1 MTQLNEIRSSFL
13 DFFEKNDHRVV
24 PSSPL
29 IPHND
34 PTLMFVNAGMVPFK
48 NYFIGNETPEN
59 KRAVSSQR
67 CVRAGGKHNDLDN
80 VGHTARHLTFFE
92 MLGNFSFG
100 DYFKEEAISLAWDLL
115 IKEYSIPKE
124 KLLITIYKEDEEA
137 GEIWKKISGF
147 SDNKIIKISTDD
159 NFWSMG
165 EEGPCGPCSEIF
177 FDHGDSVQGG
187 PPGSK
192 DEDGDRFVEIWNLV
206 FMQFLKKSNS
216 EKVDLP
222 KPSIDT
228 GMGLERIST
237 VLQGKINSFD
247 TDLFLSLIDGIED
260 QICIKANDNNI
271 ANFRV
276 IADHL
281 RSISFLI
288 ADGVLPSN
296 DGRGY
301 VLRRIMRRAMR
312 HNHLLGIKDPI
323 LFKLSDLVI
332 NLMHKSYPELVRA
345 KELIRLTLFNEEEK
359 FLSTLS
365 KGIKILNDESK
376 SLKPGD
382 IFDGSSAFKLYDTY
396 GFPLDLTED
405 LLRDK
410 ELKLDKKSF
419 NIAMQKQRDDARKSW
434 LGSGQKKMVEIWFD
448 VSDISK
454 PTEFLGYVENESMG
468 EVSAIIIDGK
478 ISKKISEGDEGAIVL
493 NQTPFYAESGG
504 QLGDEGLIFSN
515 NVNFIVTDT
524 KKKINGVYAHFGK
537 LIKGNI
543 FNGDVL
549 NLKIDTDNRKKIMA
563 NHSATHLLHET
574 LRRVLGPHVT
584 QKGSQVSSQKLRFDF
599 SHPKA
604 LTKEELQNV
613 ELKINQLILEDSTV
627 MTEVLPYEEAIKKGA
642 LALFGEKYDDE
653 VRVLSMGN
661 DSFSVELCGGTHVKS
676 LNDIGLFKLISQ
688 SSVAS
693 GIRRIEAKTGDEAS
707 SSISIIEKMSFD
719 SQNKEKKSN
728 KNKAEK
734 ISKSILNGKILD
746 INDIKFYHDIL
757 EDIDGKNLR
766 SLIDECKKDLGSGII
781 CLISRDNKKATIAI
795 GVTNDLLDIFDSVQ
809 LVRIASE
816 KMSGKGG
823 GGRPDMALS
832 GGSEPNKAE
841 EAIEVLIKKIKEKN
855 KLFSIFS

>member
-434 LGSGQKKMVEIWFD
+434 LGSGQKKTEEIWFD

-563 NHSATHLLHET
+563 NHSATHLLHEA

-613 ELKINQLILEDSTV
+613 ELKINQLILEDSSV

-795 GVTNDLLDIFDSVQ
+795 GVTNDLLEIFDSVQ

-855 KLFSIFS
+855 

>member
-48 NYFIGNETPEN
+48 NYFIGNEIPEN

-177 FDHGDSVQGG
+177 FDHGDSIQGG

-247 TDLFLSLIDGIED
+247 TDLFLSLVDGIED

-434 LGSGQKKMVEIWFD
+434 LGSGQKKTEEIWFD

-563 NHSATHLLHET
+563 NHSATHLLHEA

-599 SHPKA
+599 SHSKA

-613 ELKINQLILEDSTV
+613 ELKINQLILEDSSV

-642 LALFGEKYDDE
+642 LALFGEKYDEE

-795 GVTNDLLDIFDSVQ
+795 GVTNDLLEIFDSVQ

-855 KLFSIFS
+855 

>member
-13 DFFEKNDHRVV
+13 DFFEKNNHRVI

-29 IPHND
+29 IPQND

-48 NYFIGNETPEN
+48 NYFIGNEAPEN
-59 KRAVSSQR
+59 KRVVSSQR

-115 IKEYSIPKE
+115 IKEYSIPKD
-124 KLLITIYKEDEEA
+124 KLLITIYKEDDEA

-206 FMQFLKKSNS
+206 FMQFLKKTNS

-237 VLQGKINSFD
+237 VLQGKVNSFD
-247 TDLFLSLIDGIED
+247 TDLFLSLVDGIED
-260 QICIKANDNNI
+260 QISIKASDNNI

-332 NLMHKSYPELVRA
+332 NLMHKSYPELIRA
-345 KELIRLTLFNEEEK
+345 KELIKLTLFNEEER

-365 KGIKILNDESK
+365 KGIKILNQESK

-410 ELKLDKKSF
+410 KLKLDKKSF
-419 NIAMQKQRDDARKSW
+419 DKAMQKQRDDARKSW
-434 LGSGQKKMVEIWFD
+434 LGSGQKKTEEIWFD

-454 PTEFLGYVENESMG
+454 PTEFLGYIENESMG
-468 EVSAIIIDGK
+468 EVNAIIIDGK
-478 ISKKISEGDEGAIVL
+478 ITKKISEGDEGAIVL

-504 QLGDEGLIFSN
+504 QLGDKGLIFSKN
-515 NVNFIVTDT
+515 ANFIVTDT
-524 KKKINGVYAHFGK
+524 KKKINGIYAHFGK

-549 NLKIDTDNRKKIMA
+549 NLKIDIDNRRKIMA
-563 NHSATHLLHET
+563 NHSATHLLHES

-604 LTKEELQNV
+604 LSKEELQDV
-613 ELKINQLILEDSTV
+613 ELKINQLILEDSSV
-627 MTEVLPYEEAIKKGA
+627 MTEVLPYDEAVKKGA

-661 DSFSVELCGGTHVKS
+661 DLFSIELCGGTHVKS
-676 LNDIGLFKLISQ
+676 LNEIGLFKLISQ

-707 SSISIIEKMSFD
+707 SSISIIKKISSD
-719 SQNKEKKSN
+719 SNKKEKKSI
-728 KNKAEK
+728 KNKVEK
-734 ISKSILNGKILD
+734 ISKSILNGKIVN
-746 INDIKFYHDIL
+746 INDVKFYHDIL
-757 EDIDGKNLR
+757 EGIDGKNLR

-781 CLISRDNKKATIAI
+781 CLISRDDKKATIAV
-795 GVTNDLLDIFDSVQ
+795 GVTADLVEIFDSVQ

-816 KMSGKGG
+816 EMSGKGG

-841 EAIEVLIKKIKEKN
+841 EAIKALIKKIEEKN
-855 KLFSIFS
+855 

>member
-48 NYFIGNETPEN
+48 NYFIGNEIPEN

-177 FDHGDSVQGG
+177 FDHGDSIQGG

-434 LGSGQKKMVEIWFD
+434 LGSGQKKTEEIWFD

-563 NHSATHLLHET
+563 NHSATHLLHEA

-613 ELKINQLILEDSTV
+613 ELKINQLILEDSSV

-795 GVTNDLLDIFDSVQ
+795 GVTNDLLEIFDSVQ

-855 KLFSIFS
+855 

>member
-80 VGHTARHLTFFE
+80 VGHTARHLSFFE

-247 TDLFLSLIDGIED
+247 TDLFLSLVDGIED

-434 LGSGQKKMVEIWFD
+434 LGSGQKKTEEIWFD

-563 NHSATHLLHET
+563 NHSATHLLHEA

-613 ELKINQLILEDSTV
+613 ELKINQLILEDSSV

-642 LALFGEKYDDE
+642 LALFGEKYDEE

-693 GIRRIEAKTGDEAS
+693 GIRRIEAKTGDEAF

-855 KLFSIFS
+855 

>member
-216 EKVDLP
+216 GKVDLP

-247 TDLFLSLIDGIED
+247 TDLFLSLVDGIED

-345 KELIRLTLFNEEEK
+345 KELISLTLFNEEEK

-434 LGSGQKKMVEIWFD
+434 LGSGQKKTEEIWFD

-642 LALFGEKYDDE
+642 LALFGEKYDEE

-707 SSISIIEKMSFD
+707 SSISIIEKMSSD

-795 GVTNDLLDIFDSVQ
+795 GVTNDLLEIFDSVQ

-855 KLFSIFS
+855 

>member
-247 TDLFLSLIDGIED
+247 TDLFLSLVDGIED

-345 KELIRLTLFNEEEK
+345 KELISLTLFNEEEK

-434 LGSGQKKMVEIWFD
+434 LGSGQKKTEEIWFD

-563 NHSATHLLHET
+563 NHSATHLLHEA

-855 KLFSIFS
+855 

>member
-247 TDLFLSLIDGIED
+247 TDLFLSLVDGIED

-434 LGSGQKKMVEIWFD
+434 LGSGQKKTEEIWFD

-707 SSISIIEKMSFD
+707 SSISIIEKMSSD

-795 GVTNDLLDIFDSVQ
+795 GVTNDLLEIFDSVQ

-855 KLFSIFS
+855 

>member
-177 FDHGDSVQGG
+177 FDHGDSVKGG

-434 LGSGQKKMVEIWFD
+434 LGSGQKKTEEIWFD

-468 EVSAIIIDGK
+468 EVGAIIIDGK

-563 NHSATHLLHET
+563 NHSATHLLHEA

-613 ELKINQLILEDSTV
+613 ELKINQLILEDSSV

-693 GIRRIEAKTGDEAS
+693 GIRRIEAKTSDEAS

-795 GVTNDLLDIFDSVQ
+795 GVTNDLLEIFDSVQ

-855 KLFSIFS
+855 

>member
-48 NYFIGNETPEN
+48 NYFIGNEIPEN

-247 TDLFLSLIDGIED
+247 TDLFLSLVDGIED

-434 LGSGQKKMVEIWFD
+434 LGSGQKKTEEIWFD

-563 NHSATHLLHET
+563 NHSATHLLHEA

-599 SHPKA
+599 SHSKA

-613 ELKINQLILEDSTV
+613 ELKINQLILEDSSV

-642 LALFGEKYDDE
+642 LALFGEKYDEE

-707 SSISIIEKMSFD
+707 SSISIIEKMSSD

-841 EAIEVLIKKIKEKN
+841 EAIEVLSKKIKEKN
-855 KLFSIFS
+855 

>member
-247 TDLFLSLIDGIED
+247 TDLFLSLVDGIED

-332 NLMHKSYPELVRA
+332 NLMYKSYPELVRA

-434 LGSGQKKMVEIWFD
+434 LGSGQKKTEEIWFD

-563 NHSATHLLHET
+563 NHSATHLLHEA

-599 SHPKA
+599 SHPNA

-613 ELKINQLILEDSTV
+613 ELKINQLILEDSSV

-642 LALFGEKYDDE
+642 LALFGEKYDEE

-855 KLFSIFS
+855 

>member
-1 MTQLNEIRSSFL
+1 
-13 DFFEKNDHRVV
+13 
-24 PSSPL
+24 
-29 IPHND
+29 
-34 PTLMFVNAGMVPFK
+34 
-48 NYFIGNETPEN
+48 
-59 KRAVSSQR
+59 
-67 CVRAGGKHNDLDN
+67 
-80 VGHTARHLTFFE
+80 
-92 MLGNFSFG
+92 
-100 DYFKEEAISLAWDLL
+100 
-115 IKEYSIPKE
+115 
-124 KLLITIYKEDEEA
+124 
-137 GEIWKKISGF
+137 
-147 SDNKIIKISTDD
+147 
-159 NFWSMG
+159 
-165 EEGPCGPCSEIF
+165 
-177 FDHGDSVQGG
+177 
-187 PPGSK
+187 
-192 DEDGDRFVEIWNLV
+192 
-206 FMQFLKKSNS
+206 
-216 EKVDLP
+216 
-222 KPSIDT
+222 
-228 GMGLERIST
+228 
-237 VLQGKINSFD
+237 
-247 TDLFLSLIDGIED
+247 
-260 QICIKANDNNI
+260 
-271 ANFRV
+271 
-276 IADHL
+276 
-281 RSISFLI
+281 
-288 ADGVLPSN
+288 
-296 DGRGY
+296 
-301 VLRRIMRRAMR
+301 MRRAMR

-434 LGSGQKKMVEIWFD
+434 LGSGQKKTEEIWFD

-563 NHSATHLLHET
+563 NHSATHLLHEA

-613 ELKINQLILEDSTV
+613 ELKINQLILEDSSV

-795 GVTNDLLDIFDSVQ
+795 GVTNDLLEIFDSVQ

-855 KLFSIFS
+855 

>member
-48 NYFIGNETPEN
+48 NYFIGNEIPEN

-434 LGSGQKKMVEIWFD
+434 LGSGQKKTEEIWFD

-454 PTEFLGYVENESMG
+454 PTEFLGYAENESMG

-563 NHSATHLLHET
+563 NHSATHLLHEA

-613 ELKINQLILEDSTV
+613 ELKINQLILEDSSV

-693 GIRRIEAKTGDEAS
+693 GIRRIEAKTGDEAF

-855 KLFSIFS
+855 

>member
-13 DFFEKNDHRVV
+13 DFFEKNNHRVI

-29 IPHND
+29 IPQND

-48 NYFIGNETPEN
+48 NYFIGNEAPEN
-59 KRAVSSQR
+59 KRVVSSQR

-115 IKEYSIPKE
+115 IKEYSIPKD
-124 KLLITIYKEDEEA
+124 KLLITIYKEDDEA

-206 FMQFLKKSNS
+206 FMQFLKKTNS

-237 VLQGKINSFD
+237 VLQGKVNSFD
-247 TDLFLSLIDGIED
+247 TDLFLSLVDGIED
-260 QICIKANDNNI
+260 QISIKASDNNI

-332 NLMHKSYPELVRA
+332 NLMHKSYPELIRA
-345 KELIRLTLFNEEEK
+345 KELIKLTLFNEEER

-365 KGIKILNDESK
+365 KGIKILNQESK

-410 ELKLDKKSF
+410 KLKLDKKSF
-419 NIAMQKQRDDARKSW
+419 DKAMQKQRDDARKSW
-434 LGSGQKKMVEIWFD
+434 LGSGQKKTEEIWFD

-454 PTEFLGYVENESMG
+454 PSEFLGYIENESMG
-468 EVSAIIIDGK
+468 EVNAIIIDGK
-478 ISKKISEGDEGAIVL
+478 ITKKISEGDEGAIVL

-504 QLGDEGLIFSN
+504 QLGDKGLIFSKN
-515 NVNFIVTDT
+515 ANFIVTDT
-524 KKKINGVYAHFGK
+524 KKKINGIYAHFGK

-549 NLKIDTDNRKKIMA
+549 NLKIDIDNRKKIMA
-563 NHSATHLLHET
+563 NHSATHLLHES

-604 LTKEELQNV
+604 LSKEELQDV
-613 ELKINQLILEDSTV
+613 ELKINQLILEDSSV
-627 MTEVLPYEEAIKKGA
+627 MTEVLPYDEAVKKGA

-661 DSFSVELCGGTHVKS
+661 DSFSIELCGGTHVKS
-676 LNDIGLFKLISQ
+676 LNEIGLFKLISQ

-707 SSISIIEKMSFD
+707 SSISIIKKISSD
-719 SQNKEKKSN
+719 SNKKEKKSI
-728 KNKAEK
+728 KNKVEK
-734 ISKSILNGKILD
+734 ISKSILNGKIVN
-746 INDIKFYHDIL
+746 INDVKFYHDIL
-757 EDIDGKNLR
+757 EGIDGKNLR

-781 CLISRDNKKATIAI
+781 CLISRDDKKATIAV
-795 GVTNDLLDIFDSVQ
+795 GVTADLVEIFDSVQ

-816 KMSGKGG
+816 EMSGKGG

-841 EAIEVLIKKIKEKN
+841 EAIKALIKKIEEKN
-855 KLFSIFS
+855 

>member
-100 DYFKEEAISLAWDLL
+100 DYFKEKAISLAWDLL

-247 TDLFLSLIDGIED
+247 TDLFLSLVDGIED

-332 NLMHKSYPELVRA
+332 NLMYKSYPELVRA

-434 LGSGQKKMVEIWFD
+434 LGSGQKKTEEIWFD

-563 NHSATHLLHET
+563 NHSATHLLHEA

-599 SHPKA
+599 SHPNA

-613 ELKINQLILEDSTV
+613 ELKINQLILEDSSV

-766 SLIDECKKDLGSGII
+766 SLIDECKKDIGSGII

-855 KLFSIFS
+855 

>member
-48 NYFIGNETPEN
+48 NYFIGNEIPEN

-177 FDHGDSVQGG
+177 FDHGDSVKGG

-247 TDLFLSLIDGIED
+247 TDLFLSLVDGIED

-434 LGSGQKKMVEIWFD
+434 LGSGQKKTEEIWFD

-563 NHSATHLLHET
+563 NHSATHLLHEA

-613 ELKINQLILEDSTV
+613 ELKINQLILEDSSV

-642 LALFGEKYDDE
+642 LALFGEKYDEE

-855 KLFSIFS
+855 

>member
-247 TDLFLSLIDGIED
+247 TDLFLSLVDGIED

-434 LGSGQKKMVEIWFD
+434 LGSGQKKTEEIWFD

-563 NHSATHLLHET
+563 NHSATHLLHEA

-613 ELKINQLILEDSTV
+613 ELKINQLILEDSSV

-795 GVTNDLLDIFDSVQ
+795 GVTNDLLEIFDSVQ

-855 KLFSIFS
+855 

>member
-48 NYFIGNETPEN
+48 NYFIGNEIPEN

-247 TDLFLSLIDGIED
+247 TDLFLSLVDGIED

-434 LGSGQKKMVEIWFD
+434 LGSGQKKTEEIWFD

-468 EVSAIIIDGK
+468 EVGAIIIDGK

-563 NHSATHLLHET
+563 NHSATHLLHEA

-599 SHPKA
+599 SHPNA

-613 ELKINQLILEDSTV
+613 ELKINQLILEDSSV

-707 SSISIIEKMSFD
+707 SSISIIEKMSSD

-855 KLFSIFS
+855 

>member
-247 TDLFLSLIDGIED
+247 TDLFLSLVDGIED

-434 LGSGQKKMVEIWFD
+434 LGSGQKKTEEIWFD

-795 GVTNDLLDIFDSVQ
+795 GVTNDLLEIFDSVQ

-855 KLFSIFS
+855 

>member
-48 NYFIGNETPEN
+48 NYFIGNEIPEN

-247 TDLFLSLIDGIED
+247 TDLFLSLVDGIED

-434 LGSGQKKMVEIWFD
+434 LGSGQKKTEEIWFD

-454 PTEFLGYVENESMG
+454 PTEFLGYAENESMG

-563 NHSATHLLHET
+563 NHSATHLLHEA

-613 ELKINQLILEDSTV
+613 ELKINQLILEDSSV

-795 GVTNDLLDIFDSVQ
+795 GVTNDLLEIFDSVQ

-855 KLFSIFS
+855 

>member
-48 NYFIGNETPEN
+48 NYFIGNEIPEN

-247 TDLFLSLIDGIED
+247 TDLFLSLVDGIED

-434 LGSGQKKMVEIWFD
+434 LGSGQKKTEEIWFD

-563 NHSATHLLHET
+563 NHSATHLLHEA

-613 ELKINQLILEDSTV
+613 ELKINQLILEDSSV

-795 GVTNDLLDIFDSVQ
+795 GVTNDLLEIFDSVQ

-855 KLFSIFS
+855 

>member
-247 TDLFLSLIDGIED
+247 TDLFLSLVDGIED

-332 NLMHKSYPELVRA
+332 NLMYKSYPELVRA

-434 LGSGQKKMVEIWFD
+434 LGSGQKKTEEIWFD

-454 PTEFLGYVENESMG
+454 PTEFLGYAENESMG

-563 NHSATHLLHET
+563 NHSATHLLHEA

-613 ELKINQLILEDSTV
+613 ELKINQLILEDSSV

-855 KLFSIFS
+855 

>member
-345 KELIRLTLFNEEEK
+345 KELISLTLFNEEEK

-434 LGSGQKKMVEIWFD
+434 LGSGQKKTEEIWFD

-563 NHSATHLLHET
+563 NHSATHLLHEA

-707 SSISIIEKMSFD
+707 SSISIIEKMSSD

-795 GVTNDLLDIFDSVQ
+795 GVTNDLLEIFDSVQ

-855 KLFSIFS
+855 